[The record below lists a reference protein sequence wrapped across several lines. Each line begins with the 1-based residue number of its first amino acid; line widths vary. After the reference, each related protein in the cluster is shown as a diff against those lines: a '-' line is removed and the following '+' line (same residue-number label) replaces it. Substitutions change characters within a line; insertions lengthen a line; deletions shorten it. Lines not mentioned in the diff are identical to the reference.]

1 MSFFERVLLFFSSE
15 PKAEQQEEPL
25 LYRVVLLLEVAM
37 FDDEFDNRE
46 KALIIRLLET
56 KYGLNRTEIE
66 ALLALAEEKRAQ
78 SHDIFAHTSRIN
90 EWLSLEDRA
99 DLMKEIWQVIF
110 ADEKLTPQE
119 DHLARRLR
127 TLLRLDHQH
136 WAQAKHDAREGS
148 D

>member
-1 MSFFERVLLFFSSE
+1 MSFFERVRLFFSSE
-15 PKAEQQEEPL
+15 SKEATYEDPM

-37 FDDEFDNRE
+37 FDDDFDDSE
-46 KALIIRLLET
+46 KALIVRLLEN
-56 KYGLNRTEIE
+56 KYQLSRPEIE
-66 ALLALAEEKRAQ
+66 DLLALAEAKRAQ

-110 ADEKLTPQE
+110 ADDKLTPQE

-136 WAQAKHDAREGS
+136 WAQAKLDARQQQ

>member
-1 MSFFERVLLFFSSE
+1 MSFFERVRLFFSSE
-15 PKAEQQEEPL
+15 SKQEQQEDPL

-46 KALIIRLLET
+46 KALIVHLLET
-56 KYGLNRTEIE
+56 KYGLNREEIE
-66 ALLALAEEKRAQ
+66 ALLTLADEKRAQ

-90 EWLSLEDRA
+90 DWLSLEDRA

-110 ADEKLTPQE
+110 ADDKLTPQE

-136 WAQAKHDAREGS
+136 WAQAKQDAREAGS
-148 D
+148 